1 MKRFFDNELES
12 LRTKLLQM
20 GDRAIEQTRLA
31 VRALAEADL
40 AVADKVIAAD
50 DEIDRLEVQIDD
62 EAIRYMTLRGPV
74 ASELRLVV
82 VGMKASHDLERVG
95 DEATNIAR
103 RARRLAIEPRIELY
117 SDIPRMAN
125 IALEMLRDALDCF
138 VHEDEQKALA
148 VIRRDPEVDNINRL
162 VYRRLTSYMIEKPDT
177 IARALEI
184 MFISKSLERI
194 ADHATNI
201 AEEMIYLA
209 RGKDVRHSEEL
220 KQVQQQPK
228 AGEGTTE

>member
-1 MKRFFDNELES
+1 MKRFFDSELES
-12 LRTKLLQM
+12 LRTHLLQM
-20 GDRAIEQTRLA
+20 GDRSIEQTRLA
-31 VRALAEADL
+31 LRALMEADL
-40 AVADKVIAAD
+40 TLADKVIATD
-50 DEIDRLEVQIDD
+50 DDIDKLEVQIDD

-74 ASELRLVV
+74 ASELRVGI
-82 VGMKASHDLERVG
+82 VGMKASHDLEREG

-103 RARRLAIEPRIELY
+103 RARKLAIEPKLELY
-117 SDIPRMAN
+117 ADIPRMAN

-148 VIRRDPEVDNINRL
+148 VIRRDSEVDNINRL

-177 IARALEI
+177 IARALEL
-184 MFISKSLERI
+184 MFISKSIERI

-209 RGKDVRHSEEL
+209 KGKDVRHTD
-220 KQVQQQPK
+220 VAK
-228 AGEGTTE
+228 ATAVKTDTNPPM